1 MFIVFWFLVIIA
13 LVLLWFGLAFLF
25 TPLGKGAKKYFGN
38 AVNAITSEEEDEIS

>member
-25 TPLGKGAKKYFGN
+25 TPLGKGAKKYFGD
-38 AVNAITSEEEDEIS
+38 AIDIINEREEENE